1 MTRDENT
8 YCGKHAEAQVIQSQ
22 FKMPTRSFQSIAQIL
37 SHSTVLSMKLFSSI
51 ISRHWNISKQVH
63 LHARFLE
70 IYGNLRCP
78 TPEQSLHWSRYT
90 WSKDIESYGIRSTL
104 STGQGDKARWWES
117 QITDPSRSLGWLV
130 VSLLCKVGP
139 SLHEISTQKIIA
151 VKGTE
156 CPSAK
161 VSWIRDFAAKGST
174 CQWQQIFK
182 MLS

>member
-104 STGQGDKARWWES
+104 STGQGNKARWWES
-117 QITDPSRSLGWLV
+117 QIMTHDRPLEVTWVVGSESALQGRSQPARNLN
-130 VSLLCKVGP
+130 SENHCSK
-139 SLHEISTQKIIA
+139 
-151 VKGTE
+151 
-156 CPSAK
+156 
-161 VSWIRDFAAKGST
+161 RDRMPKCEGFVN
-174 CQWQQIFK
+174 
-182 MLS
+182 